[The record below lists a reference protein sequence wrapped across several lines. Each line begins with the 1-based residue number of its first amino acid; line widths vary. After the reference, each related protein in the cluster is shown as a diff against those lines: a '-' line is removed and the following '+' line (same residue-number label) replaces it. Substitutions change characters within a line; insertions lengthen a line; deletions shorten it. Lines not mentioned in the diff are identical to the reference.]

1 MTRWESG
8 PVRGSPLSSKLRH
21 HSLRLLQPVRH
32 PHLAVHRR
40 RSGQMLLR
48 LLAMARALVEF
59 AEAEV
64 ALRDESG
71 DGRARPPGWPF
82 LVMCVPAAKKQA

>member
-1 MTRWESG
+1 
-8 PVRGSPLSSKLRH
+8 
-21 HSLRLLQPVRH
+21 
-32 PHLAVHRR
+32 
-40 RSGQMLLR
+40 MLLR